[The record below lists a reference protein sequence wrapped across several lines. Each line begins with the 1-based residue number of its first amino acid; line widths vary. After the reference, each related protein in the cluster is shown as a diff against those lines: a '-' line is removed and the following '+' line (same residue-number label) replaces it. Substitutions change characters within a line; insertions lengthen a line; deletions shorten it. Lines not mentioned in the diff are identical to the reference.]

1 MIAQQDAV
9 DTISNNLS
17 NVNTT
22 GYKKETVEFKSLL
35 YSKLQT
41 ETTDNE
47 GNPKP
52 VIGQVGA
59 GVRTA
64 SITSRYTQ
72 GALNATGNTY
82 DFALE
87 GEGFFQVQLPDDSVA
102 YTRNGAFNMSIGPE
116 GLTLCTA
123 EGYPIL
129 NDQGE
134 AIVFGRDKEANQFF
148 VDEEGYFYYNEVK
161 EVPVDEKKTEAA
173 EGENPEEVPPEE
185 ENPEEIP
192 PEGENPEGEEG
203 EEKKV
208 KTKKVTRQ
216 VKLNVRFGIVQ
227 FNNPTGLLKLSD
239 SLLMSTESSG
249 EPMPEAENST
259 LKNSKVHSG
268 YLESSNV
275 ETVDEMVNLIVAQ
288 RAYEMNSKVITASDQ
303 MLQQA
308 NNLRG

>member
-41 ETTDNE
+41 KTTDNE

-72 GALNATGNTY
+72 GALNATGNTF

-87 GEGFFQVQLPDDSVA
+87 GDGFFRVQMPDGSVA
-102 YTRNGAFNMSIGPE
+102 YTRSGAFNMSIGNE
-116 GLTLCTA
+116 GLTLCTS
-123 EGYPIL
+123 EGYPL
-129 NDQGE
+129 LDTQGE
-134 AIVFGRDKEANQFF
+134 AIVFSLEYESSNFSIDEDGRFWYRNADQTISDMGVA
-148 VDEEGYFYYNEVK
+148 
-161 EVPVDEKKTEAA
+161 
-173 EGENPEEVPPEE
+173 
-185 ENPEEIP
+185 
-192 PEGENPEGEEG
+192 
-203 EEKKV
+203 
-208 KTKKVTRQ
+208 
-216 VKLNVRFGIVQ
+216 FGVAQ
-227 FNNPTGLLKLSD
+227 FNNPTGLFKLSN
-239 SLLMSTESSG
+239 SLLQETEASG
-249 EPMPEAENST
+249 EPMLESENGG
-259 LKNSKVHSG
+259 LKASKIHSG
-268 YLESSNV
+268 YLEGSNV

-288 RAYEMNSKVITASDQ
+288 RAYEMNSKVIQASAQ

>member
-41 ETTDNE
+41 KTTDNE

-72 GALNATGNTY
+72 GNLNATGNTF

-87 GEGFFQVQLPDDSVA
+87 GDGFFQVQMPDGSVA
-102 YTRNGAFNMSIGPE
+102 YTRSGAFNMSIGNE

-129 NDQGE
+129 SSQGE
-134 AIVFGRDKEANQFF
+134 AITFSLDQESSNFSIDEDGRFWYRNA
-148 VDEEGYFYYNEVK
+148 DETISDMGV
-161 EVPVDEKKTEAA
+161 A
-173 EGENPEEVPPEE
+173 
-185 ENPEEIP
+185 
-192 PEGENPEGEEG
+192 
-203 EEKKV
+203 
-208 KTKKVTRQ
+208 
-216 VKLNVRFGIVQ
+216 FGIVQ
-227 FNNPTGLLKLSD
+227 FNNPTGLFKLSN
-239 SLLMSTESSG
+239 SLLQATEASG
-249 EPMPEAENST
+249 EPMAEAENGA
-259 LKNSKVHSG
+259 LKATKVRSK
-268 YLESSNV
+268 YLEGSNV

-288 RAYEMNSKVITASDQ
+288 RAYEMNSKVIQASDQ

-308 NNLRG
+308 NNLRS

>member
-22 GYKKETVEFKSLL
+22 GYKKETVEFKTLL

-41 ETTDNE
+41 KTTDNN
-47 GNPKP
+47 GDPKP

-72 GALNATGNTY
+72 GNLNATGNTF

-87 GEGFFQVQLPDDSVA
+87 GDGFFQVQMPDGSVA
-102 YTRNGAFNMSIGPE
+102 YTRNGAFNMSIGTE
-116 GLTLCTA
+116 GLTLCTSD
-123 EGYPIL
+123 GYPIL
-129 NDQGE
+129 DNGGE
-134 AIVFGRDKEANQFF
+134 PLVFSLDMESSNFNI
-148 VDEEGYFYYNEVK
+148 DEEGRFWYQNA
-161 EVPVDEKKTEAA
+161 DKT
-173 EGENPEEVPPEE
+173 
-185 ENPEEIP
+185 
-192 PEGENPEGEEG
+192 
-203 EEKKV
+203 
-208 KTKKVTRQ
+208 VTDLG
-216 VKLNVRFGIVQ
+216 VSFGIVQ
-227 FNNPTGLLKLSD
+227 FSNPSGLFKLSG
-239 SLLMSTESSG
+239 SLLQATDSSG
-249 EPMPEAENST
+249 EPMAEAENAE
-259 LKNSKVHSG
+259 LKVSKVRSG
-268 YLESSNV
+268 YLEGSNV